1 MKKVFNSSKIKEKER
16 KQAIEKLILDNIIRG
31 LSFTKIVEQLHNEYG
46 LSKKDSKQFVSTVIE
61 DLKDVNEDYIAN
73 IRDINNERL
82 QQLLFDNLNGGDA
95 KSALEVIK
103 EMNKMNGLYVE
114 KIELGGNTKFNFNF
128 DTNGDT
134 TAQV

>member
-46 LSKKDSKQFVSTVIE
+46 LSKKDSKQFVCTVIE

-82 QQLLFDNLNGGDA
+82 QQLLFDNLNSGDA

-114 KIELGGNTKFNFNF
+114 KIELGGNTKFNFSF

-134 TAQV
+134 TA